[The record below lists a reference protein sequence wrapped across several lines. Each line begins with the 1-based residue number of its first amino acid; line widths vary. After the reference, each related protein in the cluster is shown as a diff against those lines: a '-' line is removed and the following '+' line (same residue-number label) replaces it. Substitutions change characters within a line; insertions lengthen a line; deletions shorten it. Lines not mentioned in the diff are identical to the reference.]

1 MAHGDP
7 GRPGPSKTSPK
18 MIAARE
24 KRQQAIRLRR
34 AGVQYD
40 EIAARVGFKDRRSA
54 QRAVVK
60 ELESFPPEDVAIVRA
75 MEVERLDALLFSQWR
90 RAMDGDGWAVDRVLR
105 VMERRSRLLG
115 LDAPMRQQLE
125 VITDSVLDEEI
136 ARLTAQLAAREAA
149 LAAGRET
156 DPDAT
161 WDDTSPTG

>member
-1 MAHGDP
+1 
-7 GRPGPSKTSPK
+7 
-18 MIAARE
+18 
-24 KRQQAIRLRR
+24 
-34 AGVQYD
+34 
-40 EIAARVGFKDRRSA
+40 
-54 QRAVVK
+54 
-60 ELESFPPEDVAIVRA
+60 
-75 MEVERLDALLFSQWR
+75 
-90 RAMDGDGWAVDRVLR
+90 MDGDGWAVDRVLR